1 MAEASQKRT
10 SDETLLRL
18 NEHIQQALFMY
29 LPKEFRDTD
38 RLQFGMFDKE
48 HQPNFPTVYVFLYD
62 IQEDLALRQ
71 GQPRHYSAASDTLA
85 PRCTHVRCCYLLTYW
100 EGKDNSRIGG
110 AQSEANKI
118 NNFLLNALLNL
129 KLDMP
134 SAFVQ
139 VVAPTEQLSSLGN
152 FWQSLGDR
160 PRLCLNLSVTV
171 PIELYK
177 GEEKPLLR
185 VRETEL
191 RVDTSWE
198 PDDMALQFKR
208 ALLAQVLGMENTRS
222 TLLAT
227 GWDTVRAK
235 LARLQVFCDYQD
247 EHGRV
252 FVPPI
257 VQVAGIL
264 DKPLYD
270 WVIAAIKTLET
281 QAAWKT
287 RIAHPV
293 LISALRE
300 YPPAKK

>member
-18 NEHIQQALFMY
+18 NEHIQQALLMY
-29 LPKEFRDTD
+29 LPKEFRETD

-48 HQPNFPTVYVFLYD
+48 HLPDFSTVYVFLYD

-71 GQPRHYSAASDTLA
+71 GQPRHYSATADTLA
-85 PRCTHVRCCYLLTYW
+85 PRCVHVRCCYLLTYW
-100 EGKDNSRIGG
+100 EGKANSQNKE
-110 AQSEANKI
+110 AKSEANKI
-118 NNFLLNALLNL
+118 NNALLNALLNL

-152 FWQSLGDR
+152 LWQSLDDR

-177 GEEKPLLR
+177 GEDKSTPR
-185 VRETEL
+185 VRESEL
-191 RVDTSWE
+191 RTDTSWE

-208 ALLAQVLGMENTRS
+208 ALLAQVLGMENIRS
-222 TLLAT
+222 ALLAT

-247 EHGRV
+247 EDGRV
-252 FVPPI
+252 LVPPI

-264 DKPLYD
+264 EQPLYD
-270 WVIAAIKTLET
+270 WVIAAIKVLAT
-281 QAAWKT
+281 QAAWKK

-293 LISALRE
+293 AISALRE
-300 YPPAKK
+300 YPSAKT